1 MLPHQDTTIPF
12 VIYPETDCDWMTLD
26 YATGDSA
33 TYWQMQQVLD
43 ILSPRVELAS
53 VALTRNGA
61 LVSTFTPNTEHTLQ
75 IAITNRG
82 RGKSK
87 ELSARMTANGND
99 TIASLG
105 TLGAGDTARCQFS
118 LTVNG
123 TEDSLAIGLQIMHVT
138 FSGFRQ
144 PTHITIYDVYGRT
157 VDDFFA
163 QSGQIIQ
170 YSTQE
175 LRCGIYSILF
185 SETQHGAPMTRQ
197 TKRLLIAR

>member
-1 MLPHQDTTIPF
+1 MHRADTITVDTVFLRDTTLAIRP
-12 VIYPETDCDWMTLD
+12 VQESAMDVKIYPN
-26 YATGDSA
+26 
-33 TYWQMQQVLD
+33 
-43 ILSPRVELAS
+43 PAS
-53 VALTRNGA
+53 N
-61 LVSTFTPNTEHTLQ
+61 
-75 IAITNRG
+75 I
-82 RGKSK
+82 
-87 ELSARMTANGND
+87 
-99 TIASLG
+99 
-105 TLGAGDTARCQFS
+105 
-118 LTVNG
+118 
-123 TEDSLAIGLQIMHVT
+123 VT